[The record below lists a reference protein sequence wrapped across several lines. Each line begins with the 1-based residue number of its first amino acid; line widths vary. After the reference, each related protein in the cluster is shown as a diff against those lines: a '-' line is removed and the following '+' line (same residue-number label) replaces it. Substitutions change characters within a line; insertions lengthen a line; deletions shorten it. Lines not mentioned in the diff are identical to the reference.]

1 MKINVVDAGCGVG
14 KTTALI
20 NLINNDTSNQK
31 YIFITPFLSE
41 VEKILKYS
49 EPSDLY
55 YINKYIPDDFEWTEE
70 NFINLA
76 EQIKNQT

>member
-41 VEKILKYS
+41 VERIKKS
-49 EPSDLY
+49 C
-55 YINKYIPDDFEWTEE
+55 PDK
-70 NFINLA
+70 NFISPDENNKTKL
-76 EQIKNQT
+76 EHFSRLIKEG

>member
-41 VEKILKYS
+41 VERIKNLVQIKILY
-49 EPSDLY
+49 L
-55 YINKYIPDDFEWTEE
+55 
-70 NFINLA
+70 
-76 EQIKNQT
+76 QTRTIRQN

>member
-31 YIFITPFLSE
+31 YIFITPILSE
-41 VEKILKYS
+41 VER
-49 EPSDLY
+49 
-55 YINKYIPDDFEWTEE
+55 
-70 NFINLA
+70 
-76 EQIKNQT
+76 IKK